1 MGKQVI
7 ISLGR
12 EFGSMGHEIAEKL
25 AEHYGLKLYDH
36 NMLDKMVE
44 EHQLDCFDVEE
55 MKEHEEK
62 KNNFVFYRTV
72 KGHSNSPAHN
82 IAHMQFE
89 YMKKKAEEGES
100 FVIVGRCSEH
110 ILKDYDCMISIFI
123 LEDMQDKIKHIMDFY
138 DMPEKKAEKLIKDK
152 NKKRKD
158 YHNTFCDGKWGDSRS
173 YDISLNCSRMSL
185 EEAAKLLID
194 YIDIRRGEQ

>member
-1 MGKQVI
+1 MGKQLI

-25 AEHYGLKLYDH
+25 AEHYGLTLYDH
-36 NMLDKMVE
+36 NMLDKLVE
-44 EHQLDCFDVEE
+44 EHQLDFFDVEE

-82 IAHMQFE
+82 IAQMQFE

-100 FVIVGRCSEH
+100 FVIVGRCSEY
-110 ILKDYDCMISIFI
+110 ILKDYDCMISIF
-123 LEDMQDKIKHIMDFY
+123 MDFY

-185 EEAAKLLID
+185 EEATKLLIN

>member
-1 MGKQVI
+1 MSKQLI

-25 AEHYGLKLYDH
+25 AEHYGLLLYDH

-44 EHQLDCFDVEE
+44 EHQSEDLDVEE
-55 MKEHEEK
+55 MRAEEEK

-82 IAHMQFE
+82 IAHMQFD
-89 YMKKKAEEGES
+89 YMKKKAEAGES

-110 ILKDYDCMISIFI
+110 VLKDFDSMISIFI
-123 LEDMQDKIKHIMDFY
+123 LEDMKDKVKHIMDFY
-138 DMPEKKAEKLIKDK
+138 DLPEKKAERLIKYK

-158 YHNTFCDGKWGDSRS
+158 YHNTFCDGKWGDSRN
-173 YDISLNCSRMSL
+173 YDITLNCSRVSI
-185 EEAAKLLID
+185 EEATEILIN
-194 YIDIRRGEQ
+194 YIDMRRGEK